1 MHQRKELN
9 DEFRGEIFIM
19 PSGKDCNHFMD
30 GESTVQM
37 WEEVYGPAIIQRRH
51 RLMKPHARAALLF
64 DAFTANESM
73 SGGCELRRSLFE
85 DNFNATH
92 IQGDGK
98 WSVHGSPCDALH
110 AYWRKLCDALEEII
124 FGFDID
130 LDPFRRKSFEDLIQ
144 DHIGTAPKDCTS
156 LRDVIEVGLWA
167 FRSMPAPLRRW
178 AWTSRGYFSNDE
190 MAAMNNLDKDETEEN
205 GSVDKICNKF
215 IEIAS
220 RPEVQPNPDSAKFY
234 NKQCERVWLVAASCE
249 DDCND
254 WRALPAW
261 IGKTIEREI
270 SVYGEKLT
278 ILKIKKDHIDA
289 LEDGTTK
296 TNLLTKVE
304 HAKSKI
310 TCVHMLSSVSK
321 SFMLSRSMKKW
332 REPVHRKTG
341 K

>member
-1 MHQRKELN
+1 M
-9 DEFRGEIFIM
+9 
-19 PSGKDCNHFMD
+19 
-30 GESTVQM
+30 
-37 WEEVYGPAIIQRRH
+37 
-51 RLMKPHARAALLF
+51 
-64 DAFTANESM
+64 
-73 SGGCELRRSLFE
+73 
-85 DNFNATH
+85 
-92 IQGDGK
+92 
-98 WSVHGSPCDALH
+98 
-110 AYWRKLCDALEEII
+110 
-124 FGFDID
+124 
-130 LDPFRRKSFEDLIQ
+130 
-144 DHIGTAPKDCTS
+144 
-156 LRDVIEVGLWA
+156 
-167 FRSMPAPLRRW
+167 
-178 AWTSRGYFSNDE
+178 
-190 MAAMNNLDKDETEEN
+190 
-205 GSVDKICNKF
+205 
-215 IEIAS
+215 
-220 RPEVQPNPDSAKFY
+220 
-234 NKQCERVWLVAASCE
+234 VAASCE

-310 TCVHMLSSVSK
+310 TCVHMLSSVSE